1 MSIKPLAMAYVEQ
14 QKYANLT
21 ESRDRWRSVAIVGW
35 VGVVVFFCLAI
46 VGWFG

>member
-1 MSIKPLAMAYVEQ
+1 MSTKPLAMAYVELQ

-46 VGWFG
+46 VG